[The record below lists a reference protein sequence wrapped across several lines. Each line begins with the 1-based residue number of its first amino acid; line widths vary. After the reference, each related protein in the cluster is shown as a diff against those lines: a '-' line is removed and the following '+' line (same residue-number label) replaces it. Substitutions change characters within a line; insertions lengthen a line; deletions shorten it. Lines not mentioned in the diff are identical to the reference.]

1 MQNKAARRKDGAGYK
16 GACRI
21 VNFLEYIK
29 QRIGL
34 ITGVGIGFLVGVL
47 ILAIGFFRT
56 LFLAICIAIGAF
68 FGTRNRYRKKLFEI
82 LDKILPD
89 IFK

>member
-1 MQNKAARRKDGAGYK
+1 MNLLEFIKQKRGLLIGAG
-16 GACRI
+16 
-21 VNFLEYIK
+21 
-29 QRIGL
+29 
-34 ITGVGIGFLVGVL
+34 TGFIVGVL
-47 ILAIGFFRT
+47 ILTIGFFST

-68 FGTRNRYRKKLFEI
+68 FGTRNRFRKKLFEI

>member
-1 MQNKAARRKDGAGYK
+1 MTDPCG
-16 GACRI
+16 
-21 VNFLEYIK
+21 FFSYIK
-29 QRIGL
+29 AHKGL
-34 ITGVGIGFLVGVL
+34 IKGVGMGLLIGIL

-56 LFLAICIAIGAF
+56 LFLAICVGIGVF
-68 FGTRNRYRKKLFEI
+68 FGTNNTYRKKLFEI

>member
-1 MQNKAARRKDGAGYK
+1 MDFKD
-16 GACRI
+16 
-21 VNFLEYIK
+21 YIK
-29 QRIGL
+29 QKRGL
-34 ITGVGIGFLVGVL
+34 ITGIGIGFLVGVL

-68 FGTRNRYRKKLFEI
+68 FGTRNRFRKKLFEI